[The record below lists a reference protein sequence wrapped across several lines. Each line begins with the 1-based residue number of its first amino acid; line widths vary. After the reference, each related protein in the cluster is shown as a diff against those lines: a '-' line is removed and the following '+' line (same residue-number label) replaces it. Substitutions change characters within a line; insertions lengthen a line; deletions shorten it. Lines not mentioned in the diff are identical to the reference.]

1 MSQRILNANQQ
12 LVDAARDP
20 LERVRRR
27 QDRAVLLARMGQVDA
42 AREVLELARAE
53 TPAHAAHPLLLRF
66 EYVDAIQ
73 LYFAKR
79 FTEART
85 ALLDVTE
92 RARRAADDMAL
103 VGECESALA
112 LFMQREGDVRAAARH
127 ARAVLANPGA
137 TLESRYRA
145 YLALG
150 SLHQDAYDYEEAAR
164 LYGEAEGLVHQLDDD
179 IAMSSWLQRAAL
191 TQAAHARQA
200 AALGELDARTLANAI
215 SALKKSIAFATSL
228 ADGPDTTLDHLLLA
242 EMLVL
247 QNRHADAIALY
258 DAYLPSAEG
267 DGFLHEV
274 TAALADRGSCCLE
287 LGRADEGMSQLA
299 AALAR
304 VDEATPSDIRAI
316 VHANLAA
323 ALGTQGRKDEAGQ
336 HRRLAEMA
344 WQTYA
349 HEQREARRL
358 LAGDPADTLH

>member
-1 MSQRILNANQQ
+1 MSQRVLAANQR

-20 LERVRRR
+20 LERVRRL
-27 QDRAVLLARMGQVDA
+27 QDRVVLLARVGRVDT
-42 AREVLELARAE
+42 AREVLEQARAA
-53 TPAHAAHPLLLRF
+53 TPANATPPLLLRF
-66 EYVDAIQ
+66 DYVDAIQ

-79 FTEART
+79 FTEAMD
-85 ALLDVTE
+85 AMLDVAD
-92 RARRAADDMAL
+92 RARRAGDDMAL
-103 VGECESALA
+103 IGECESALA
-112 LFMQREGDVRAAARH
+112 LFTQREGDVRAAARY
-127 ARAVLANPGA
+127 ARAVLANAGA

-145 YLALG
+145 FLALG

-179 IAMSSWLQRAAL
+179 IAMSSWLQRSAL

-200 AALGELDARTLANAI
+200 AAMNELDARTLANAI
-215 SALKKSIAFATSL
+215 SALKKSIAFAGGL
-228 ADGPDTTLDHLLLA
+228 PDGPDTTLNHLLLA

-247 QNRHADAIALY
+247 QKRHGDAIALY
-258 DAYLPSAEG
+258 DAHLPSAEG

-274 TAALADRGSCCLE
+274 TAALADRASCCIE
-287 LGRADEGMSQLA
+287 LGRVDEGTGQLA

-304 VDEATPSDIRAI
+304 VDEATPADIRAI
-316 VHANLAA
+316 VHSNLAA
-323 ALGTQGRKDEAGQ
+323 ALKATGRDNEAEQ

-358 LAGDPADTLH
+358 LAGDPAETLH

>member
-1 MSQRILNANQQ
+1 MSQRGLIANQR

-42 AREVLELARAE
+42 AREVLEQARAE
-53 TPAHAAHPLLLRF
+53 TPAHATPALMLRF
-66 EYVDAIQ
+66 EYVGAIQ

-79 FTEART
+79 FVEART
-85 ALLDVTE
+85 ALLDVTA
-92 RARRAADDMAL
+92 RARLAGDDMAL
-103 VGECESALA
+103 LGECESALA

-127 ARAVLANPGA
+127 ARAVLANSGA

-145 YLALG
+145 FLALG

-164 LYGEAEGLVHQLDDD
+164 LYAEAEGLVQQLDDD
-179 IAMSSWLQRAAL
+179 IAMASWLKRSAL

-200 AALGELDARTLANAI
+200 AALGELDARTLANAV
-215 SALKKSIAFATSL
+215 SALKKCIAFTSGL
-228 ADGPDTTLDHLLLA
+228 AEGPDTTLDHLLLA

-247 QNRHADAIALY
+247 QTRYGDAVALY

-267 DGFLHEV
+267 EGFLHEV
-274 TAALADRGSCCLE
+274 TAALADRASCCIK
-287 LGRADEGMSQLA
+287 LGRGEEGHAQLER
-299 AALAR
+299 ALAR
-304 VDEATPSDIRAI
+304 VDETTPSDVRAI
-316 VHANLAA
+316 VHSNLAT
-323 ALGTQGRKDEAGQ
+323 ALTAEGRKQEAEQ
-336 HRRLAEMA
+336 HHRLAEMA